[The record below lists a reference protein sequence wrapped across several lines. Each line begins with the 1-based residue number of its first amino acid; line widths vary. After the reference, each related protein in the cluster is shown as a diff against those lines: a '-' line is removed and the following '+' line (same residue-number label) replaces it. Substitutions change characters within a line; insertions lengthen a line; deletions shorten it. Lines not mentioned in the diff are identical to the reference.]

1 MNDSNLVS
9 HTPMMQQYLRL
20 KANHLDTLV
29 LYRMGDFYELFF
41 EDAKKVARLLDITLT
56 TRGQSAGNPI
66 PMAGVPYH
74 AIDNYIARLL
84 KLGESIVICEQI
96 GDASAS
102 KGLVERQVTRIIT
115 PGTISEEQWLDA
127 KSDNILLSVYDNPGQ
142 AHFGLAA
149 LDLAGGRLILVQ
161 VSGVEGLIAEL
172 ERFDA
177 VEILLNLEADASMA
191 GACRSVKRRP
201 NWWFDLVAANRA
213 LREQFGVNDLSSF
226 NVEAVPLAIQAAGAL
241 LSYVKEA
248 QRASLPH
255 IQHLQVEAPT
265 SGLFLDAVTLRNLE
279 LVHNIKGGSE
289 HTLFSLL
296 DHCVTPMGTRLLRR
310 WLTRPLQDRTLLN
323 ARHAMLE
330 QLHLS
335 HANANLPEIVRLMG
349 DLERVVSRV
358 ALKNA
363 RPRDLVNLR
372 RALSEIPNLQT
383 VAAGLL
389 ASNTLKDKDCR
400 DLSTLFAM
408 ITPLPALVTL
418 LTQAIV
424 DEPPVVLRDGGVIK
438 EGYHQELDELRQ
450 LSINADG
457 FLAELELRE
466 RLETGIPLLKVGYN
480 RIHGYFIEI
489 SSDKAH
495 KAPLHYV
502 RRQTLKNAERYI
514 TPELKIFEDKALSA
528 SSKALSLE
536 KILYEALLTILLPFV
551 PALQTIAQ
559 YVAQCDVLL
568 SLAILVD
575 QHAWVKPELVAVPG
589 IDIIQGRH
597 PVIEAVS
604 DQAFIANDVNLTP
617 ERSLLLVTG
626 PNMGGKSTYM
636 RQTALIVILAHIGSF
651 VPAKRAVLG
660 PVDRIFTRI
669 GASDDL
675 ASGRSTFMVEMTE
688 TATILNNATAHS
700 LVLMDEVGR
709 GTSTFDGLSLAYGA
723 AHYLASKIKALTL
736 FATHYFELTTLPEC
750 LSNVVNIHLDAL
762 EYQEHIVFKHQVKPG
777 PASQSYGLHVARL
790 AGVPVSVIQLAK
802 TKLRELETQAQPLMS
817 KPTLA
822 SNKQRDLFSN
832 PIEIT
837 LKEKLVSVDL
847 DQLSARDALDLLY
860 QWRDT
865 LSEI

>member
-1 MNDSNLVS
+1 MNDSKLAS

-20 KANHLDTLV
+20 KADHLDTLI

-41 EDAKKVARLLDITLT
+41 DDAKKVARLLDITLT
-56 TRGQSAGNPI
+56 VRGQSAGKPI

-96 GDASAS
+96 GNTAA
-102 KGLVERQVTRIIT
+102 KGLVERQVARIIT

-127 KSDNILLSVYDNPGQ
+127 KRDNILLSVYDNPGE

-149 LDLAGGRLILVQ
+149 LDLAGGRLILLQ
-161 VSGVEGLIAEL
+161 VSGVEGLAAEL
-172 ERFDA
+172 ERFAA
-177 VEILLNLEADASMA
+177 VEILLHLDAEASMA
-191 GACRSVKRRP
+191 GSCHSVKRRP
-201 NWWFDLVAANRA
+201 SWWFDRAAATRT
-213 LREQFGVNDLSSF
+213 LREQFGVNDLSAF
-226 NVEAVPLAIQAAGAL
+226 NVDSVPLAIQAAGAL

-248 QRASLPH
+248 QCACLPH

-279 LVHNIKGGSE
+279 LVQNLKGGTE
-289 HTLFSLL
+289 HTLLNLL

-310 WLTRPLQDRTLLN
+310 WLTRPLQDRIQLN
-323 ARHAMLE
+323 ARHQMLE

-335 HANANLPEIVRLMG
+335 YANSSLPAIVQLMG
-349 DLERVVSRV
+349 DLERVVSRI

-383 VAAGLL
+383 AATTLL
-389 ASNTLKDKDCR
+389 ASNALKDQDCR
-400 DLSTLFAM
+400 ELIALFTS
-408 ITPLPALVTL
+408 ITPLPVLVTL
-418 LTQAIV
+418 LNQAIV

-438 EGYHQELDELRQ
+438 EGYHQALDALRQ
-450 LSINADG
+450 LSVNADG
-457 FLAELELRE
+457 FLAELEARE
-466 RLETGIPLLKVGYN
+466 RVETGIPLLKVGYN

-495 KAPLHYV
+495 KAPLHYL

-514 TPELKIFEDKALSA
+514 TPELKTFEDKALSA

-536 KILYEALLTILLPFV
+536 KSLYEALLTTLLPFV
-551 PALQTIAQ
+551 PALQRIAQ
-559 YVAQCDVLL
+559 HVAQCDVLL
-568 SLAILVD
+568 SLTQMAD
-575 QHAWVKPELVAVPG
+575 QQGWVKPELVITPG
-589 IDIIQGRH
+589 IDILQGRH
-597 PVIEAVS
+597 PVLEAVN
-604 DQAFIANDVNLTP
+604 DQAFIANDVKLNP

-651 VPAKRAVLG
+651 VPAKRAILG
-660 PVDRIFTRI
+660 PIDRIFTRI

-688 TATILNNATAHS
+688 AATILNNATANS

-723 AHYLASKIKALTL
+723 AFYLAAKITALTL
-736 FATHYFELTTLPEC
+736 FATHYFELTVLPDL

-777 PASQSYGLHVARL
+777 AASQSYGLQVARL
-790 AGVPVSVIQLAK
+790 AGVPVEVIQLAK
-802 TKLRELETQAQPLMS
+802 AKLCELESHVQPAVS
-817 KPTLA
+817 KSAL
-822 SNKQRDLFSN
+822 SSQQRDLFSDTRV
-832 PIEIT
+832 IT
-837 LKEKLVSVDL
+837 LAEKLLAVDL
-847 DQLSARDALDLLY
+847 DQLSARAALALLY
-860 QWRDT
+860 QWRADM
-865 LSEI
+865 